1 MWRPPHYKMQ
11 DASCVGVVQS
21 CAVWCGHGNRTC
33 ECVLRIHLYVSAIA
47 LWMWIWEM
55 GSSPL
60 TAIGHANANCAYV
73 AANDFSIPCYKNQN
87 KFVENKFVENKFVKH
102 KFVKKKKKKSR
113 KKNYRYLPV
122 FCYCCCCYIRWLS
135 FHHTIKIAK

>member
-1 MWRPPHYKMQ
+1 
-11 DASCVGVVQS
+11 
-21 CAVWCGHGNRTC
+21 
-33 ECVLRIHLYVSAIA
+33 
-47 LWMWIWEM
+47 M

-102 KFVKKKKKKSR
+102 KFVQ
-113 KKNYRYLPV
+113 KKNKKNRERKIIGIYRYFVIAVVVIFGGSRSTTQSKSQSERALEHKLYAADVLCLCILPV
-122 FCYCCCCYIRWLS
+122 F
-135 FHHTIKIAK
+135 